1 MTGNERKPFH
11 AWSISFKIV
20 ALYAIVGVLYILFSD
35 TLLDALVKDHAAV
48 TRISILK
55 GWLYVLVTASLLFLL
70 INRYLARIRRN
81 EEALRESEQ
90 RYFTLFEKSHSAV
103 LLVDPDTAGIVD
115 ANAKAC
121 AFYGYDKEALTGM
134 KIGDINTLGH
144 EGVSPEIE
152 MVSSGKK
159 SLLYFTHRLASGELR
174 DVEVHSAPIVL
185 QGKKVLCSI
194 IHDIS
199 DRKKAE
205 RALRESEE
213 RYRKLSREFQ
223 ALLDAIPDNLVSL
236 SPDLKIRWVN
246 RVTAETLGK
255 DASGLV
261 SHCCYSF
268 WHGRAEPCEE
278 CPVQECLRSGKLES
292 GIARSPDG
300 RTYEL
305 RAVPIRDENGAVVSV
320 VEVGRDIS
328 EMKRM
333 EEQLLQSH
341 KMEAVGRLA
350 GGVAHDFNNLLT
362 VITGYGD
369 LLLSRLGEDDPRRKE
384 AEEIRKA
391 GNRAAALT
399 RQLLAFSRRQVLQ
412 PEILDLNRVVQELE
426 TMLRRLIGEDVELAT
441 ALDARLGNVKVD
453 PGQIEQVV
461 VNLVVNARDAMPGGG
476 KLAIRTANVETDG
489 EEARGDGTVPPGSYA
504 LLEISDTGCGMD
516 PQTIANIFEPF
527 FTTKEKG
534 KGTGLGLATV
544 YGIVRQSGGY
554 ILVSS
559 EPGNGAT
566 FHLYFP
572 RIEESAS
579 ELTALPAS
587 PSDACGQE
595 TVLLVE
601 DSEVVRELVREI
613 LERKGYVVLEASR
626 GTDAILVC
634 TGHEGAIHLILT
646 DVVMPGMSG
655 SELCARL
662 TPLYPG
668 VKVLYMS
675 GYTDDAI
682 VHRGILDPGTAYIQ
696 KPFSP
701 DALARK
707 VREVLDTGR
716 GGVD

>member
-1 MTGNERKPFH
+1 MKENERKSFH

-20 ALYAIVGVLYILFSD
+20 AIYAIVGVAWILFSD
-35 TLLDALVKDHAAV
+35 TLLDALVKDQATV

-55 GWLYVLVTASLLFLL
+55 GWFYVLVTASLLFWL
-70 INRYLARIRRN
+70 INRYVAMIRRN
-81 EEALRESEQ
+81 EEDLRESEQ

-103 LLVDPDTAGIVD
+103 LLVDPETVDIID

-121 AFYGYDKEALTGM
+121 AFYGYDKETLRRM
-134 KIGDINTLGH
+134 KIWEINTLGQ
-144 EGVSPEIE
+144 EGISAEIE
-152 MVSSGKK
+152 MVASGRKN
-159 SLLYFTHRLASGELR
+159 LLYFTHRLANGELR

-185 QGKKVLCSI
+185 QGKKVLYSI

-199 DRKKAE
+199 DRRKAE
-205 RALRESEE
+205 RALQEGKE

-246 RVTAETLGK
+246 RVTSETLGK
-255 DASGLV
+255 DTSELV
-261 SHCCYSF
+261 GDYCYGF
-268 WHGRAEPCEE
+268 WHGRSEPCEE
-278 CPVQECLRSGKLES
+278 CPVRESLRSGKPES
-292 GIARSPDG
+292 GIVRSPDG

-305 RAVPIRDENGAVVSV
+305 RSVPIRDDNGTVVSV
-320 VEVGRDIS
+320 VEVGRDIT

-333 EEQLLQSH
+333 EERLLQSH

-362 VITGYGD
+362 VITGYSE
-369 LLLSRLGEDDPRRKE
+369 LLLSHLGEDDPRREE
-384 AEEIRKA
+384 AEQIRKA

-412 PEILDLNRVVQELE
+412 PEVLDLNRVVQELE
-426 TMLRRLIGEDVELAT
+426 TMLRRLIGENMDLAT
-441 ALDARLGNVKVD
+441 SLAAGLGKVKVD

-476 KLAIRTANVETDG
+476 KLTIRTANVVTDG
-489 EEARGDGTVPPGSYA
+489 EAARGDGTVPSGSYV

-516 PQTIANIFEPF
+516 PGTIANIFEPF
-527 FTTKEKG
+527 FTTKEVG

-544 YGIVRQSGGY
+544 YGIVKQSGGH
-554 ILVSS
+554 ISVTSD
-559 EPGNGAT
+559 PGKGAT
-566 FHLYFP
+566 FHIYLP
-572 RIEESAS
+572 RIEESAA
-579 ELTALPAS
+579 EPKTVPAS
-587 PSDACGQE
+587 TASTCGQE

-601 DSEVVRELVREI
+601 DSEVVRRLVREI
-613 LERKGYVVLEASR
+613 LERNGYNVLEASQ
-626 GTDAILVC
+626 GSDAILVC
-634 TGHEGAIHLILT
+634 SGHKGAIHLILT

-655 SELCARL
+655 RELCTRL

-668 VKVLYMS
+668 VKVIYMS

-682 VHRGILDPGTAYIQ
+682 GHHGVLEPGTAYLQ
-696 KPFSP
+696 KPFTP
-701 DALARK
+701 NALERK

-716 GGVD
+716 DTG